1 MSDNSLFLNLPK
13 KRKPKPEKVSS
24 LSVAKP
30 IVRLV
35 KKQPVQRNQRLP
47 GKVLEPKGTSEQ
59 GSNPSLLKANN
70 ITSNITILQ
79 LSKFEIEE
87 LKYPSLIPQTYRLS
101 KNDIEW
107 IKDTAY
113 RLTKEIRKGKVSQGD
128 LLRIS
133 IKLLQN
139 TLATNK
145 KELITLLE
153 AIK

>member
-24 LSVAKP
+24 LSAAKP
-30 IVRLV
+30 IVRPV

-59 GSNPSLLKANN
+59 GSDTSLLKANN
-70 ITSNITILQ
+70 ITVLQ

-87 LKYPSLIPQTYRLS
+87 LKYPSLTPQTYRLS

-113 RLTKEIRKGKVSQGD
+113 RLTKEVRKGKVSQGD

-139 TLATNK
+139 ALATNK

-153 AIK
+153 TIK